1 MCFTFN
7 TAEAVIE
14 GAYCVS
20 YASSDSESVAA
31 AADSR
36 TVSFLTAAQWDG
48 NYNPATGTELTNG
61 ANGLVNTPDDTAG
74 DATAHTAGNSIV
86 ASWF

>member
-7 TAEAVIE
+7 DAVPAIE

-20 YASSDSESVAA
+20 YVSGDAEAADAA
-31 AADSR
+31 AGSR

-74 DATAHTAGNSIV
+74 DATAHT
-86 ASWF
+86 